1 MEPSDLRALL
11 DDVAR
16 GTVDP
21 AAAAE
26 RLADLPFA
34 DLGFARVDHHRAL
47 RQGMAEA
54 VYAPGKTPAQAAAI
68 VTELLSGG
76 TGPVLLTRA
85 GVETADAAEEAN
97 PGAVRH
103 RGPVHDGAPTETLVW
118 RPAEPR
124 PEKVVVA
131 AAGTSDLAVAGECV
145 AMLEAHGVGPVQL
158 SDVGVSGLH
167 RLLAEMDVLRSAEA
181 IVVVA
186 GMEGALASVVG
197 GLTSV
202 PVVAVPVSSGYG
214 ASLDGVT
221 ALLAM
226 MSSCAPGVSVV
237 GIDNGYGAAAVV
249 LRHLGSP

>member
-158 SDVGVSGLH
+158 SDVGVSGLEMSQNTQ
-167 RLLAEMDVLRSAEA
+167 RLCWTREEVDAKLHA
-181 IVVVA
+181 IMRDIHENCVRHASKGKVVN
-186 GMEGALASVVG
+186 
-197 GLTSV
+197 
-202 PVVAVPVSSGYG
+202 Y
-214 ASLDGVT
+214 LDGANIAGFVKV
-221 ALLAM
+221 ADAMLAQ
-226 MSSCAPGVSVV
+226 GV
-237 GIDNGYGAAAVV
+237 I
-249 LRHLGSP
+249 